1 MGEREGRGGRGGHVL
16 NPKIESSHAEATRE
30 QNNSKTPTHVAI
42 IADDLLPAE
51 WISGTGGGG
60 RVPIVFRESIS
71 HPGVSGS
78 LAVLSSSPMQSI
90 DIILPTMPLHEPR
103 RLRPLRRV
111 EYDQLV
117 ELGVFANEKIE
128 LLQGGLVPKTPQGSR
143 HAFVIQVITRQL
155 VMVLRDRVHVRVQ
168 LPFAA
173 SDISEPEPD
182 VALMPPGDYYNQH
195 PTRALLVIEVAD
207 TSLRE
212 DRDLKSPI
220 YAAAG
225 VPEFWLIDVNAQT
238 VTVYR
243 NPDGGAWTEMKRHN
257 RDETLA
263 LASFP
268 DVTVAL
274 PDLFPQR

>member
-1 MGEREGRGGRGGHVL
+1 M
-16 NPKIESSHAEATRE
+16 NFIT
-30 QNNSKTPTHVAI
+30 
-42 IADDLLPAE
+42 D
-51 WISGTGGGG
+51 
-60 RVPIVFRESIS
+60 
-71 HPGVSGS
+71 
-78 LAVLSSSPMQSI
+78 
-90 DIILPTMPLHEPR
+90 ILPIMPLPEPR
-103 RLRPLRRV
+103 RLRPLQRA

-117 ELGVFANEKIE
+117 ELGVFVNEKIE
-128 LLQGGLVPKTPQGSR
+128 LLQGGLVPMSPQGSR
-143 HAFVIQVITRQL
+143 HAFIVQVLNRHLTRQL
-155 VMVLRDRVHVRVQ
+155 GERAWVRVQ

-182 VALMPPGDYYNQH
+182 IAVMPPGDYYSQH

-207 TSLRE
+207 TSMRE

-243 NPDGGAWTEMKRHN
+243 NPDGGTWTEMKRHN

-263 LASFP
+263 LSSFP